1 MVSYHLFAMRY
12 SVDHIKQEWVLV
24 VVGGLC
30 LGLLPFTLD
39 VFRAQA
45 ASLSDIAGSKNQ
57 EAIEDL
63 YNQGIISGYSD
74 GSFKPKNTVNRAE
87 LAKILVG
94 ASGATPAVDD
104 YHDCFSDVTTEWF
117 APYVCYAKAQG
128 WVSGYP
134 DGSFR
139 PEQTV
144 SKVEA
149 IKMVVTSQGYTVTTG
164 TEAGA
169 FQDVDTSAWYAPYI
183 QAALEKG
190 LLEEEGLTSLKPTAG
205 MTRENISEN
214 IYRALS
220 VKKSGVSRFEAHS
233 SGSAG
238 SAGGENV
245 GSEDFQ
251 QYLDAAN
258 AAADRTELTKA
269 EFETALQSLMQ
280 QGGGGENRMGPPS
293 GENSNQGSS
302 RPQPPS
308 GQMPP
313 DFGQMSNGMS
323 WSAGSR
329 PELPQGG
336 GGGGPQNDL
345 SNASIFLK
353 YTDSSG
359 QTVLLAL
366 DSTGKVIMKWPSS
379 GRGHGQ
385 PPSSAA
391 AQ

>member
-1 MVSYHLFAMRY
+1 MRY
-12 SVDHIKQEWVLV
+12 SIDYIKQEWMLV

-30 LGLLPFTLD
+30 FGLFPFAFG

-63 YNQGIISGYSD
+63 YSQGIISGYSD

-94 ASGATPAVDD
+94 ASGATPTVDT

-117 APYVCYAKAQG
+117 APYVCYAKEQG

-149 IKMVVTSQGYTVTTG
+149 IKMVITSQGYTVTTG
-164 TEAGA
+164 TEADA

-183 QAALEKG
+183 QTALEKG

-220 VKKSGVSRFEAHS
+220 VKKSGVSRFESHS
-233 SGSAG
+233 SDSAR
-238 SAGGENV
+238 SAEKKEM
-245 GSEDFQ
+245 GSEDLQ

-258 AAADRTELTKA
+258 SAADRTELTKA
-269 EFETALQSLMQ
+269 EFETALQNLMQ
-280 QGGGGENRMGPPS
+280 QGGGGGENRMGPPP
-293 GENSNQGSS
+293 GENSSQGSN

-308 GQMPP
+308 GQTPP
-313 DFGQMSNGMS
+313 DFGQMSSGI

-336 GGGGPQNDL
+336 GGGPQNDL
-345 SNASIFLK
+345 SNASTFLK

-366 DSTGKVIMKWPSS
+366 DSTGKVIMKWPLS